1 MKING
6 KTSSRWT
13 GKSKVINMHPQGTVI
28 REETT
33 PQEQRTQ

>member
-1 MKING
+1 MLIAETRNLACKIY
-6 KTSSRWT
+6 TQD
-13 GKSKVINMHPQGTVI
+13 MHPQGTVI